1 MNKVVFVSDFF
12 VEQIIGGGEL
22 NDFEVFK
29 ELKNKNFEVSRVHS
43 HLLKKEKLNHDT
55 FYIVSNFINLS
66 HDVKKELCNFNYII
80 YEHDHKYLRSR
91 NPAIYKNFVAP
102 TDQIINIDFYKNAMA
117 VLSQSTFHDE
127 IINKNLN
134 LNNTI
139 NLSGNMWS
147 FTSLEFMSKVSKK
160 DKKDCTSIL
169 NSSIDHKNTS
179 GSILYCKSKNEE
191 YELISDKNYY
201 SFLSKLGSNRKFV
214 FIPKTPE
221 TLSRICVEARMMN
234 MSVVT
239 NSLIGA
245 SKEQWFSLKGEK
257 LINFMMK
264 KRIEIIDVIVG
275 IFNE

>member
-169 NSSIDHKNTS
+169 NSSIDVVL
-179 GSILYCKSKNEE
+179 SI
-191 YELISDKNYY
+191 
-201 SFLSKLGSNRKFV
+201 SN
-214 FIPKTPE
+214 
-221 TLSRICVEARMMN
+221 
-234 MSVVT
+234 
-239 NSLIGA
+239 
-245 SKEQWFSLKGEK
+245 SKECIVLNFRSLNLRPYFEYSIPFSY
-257 LINFMMK
+257 FM
-264 KRIEIIDVIVG
+264 
-275 IFNE
+275 